1 MMFNLGYL
9 PGGSHAVFTT
19 PQHSLPALDAAWRA
33 PLPGGALTVCAYSG
47 GMQGTAEARRG
58 AGLGGCPAR
67 AGLQG
72 GSASV
77 PARGRA
83 AAHSGVP
90 SERDAAGALS
100 APRAAFTL
108 FHLAMIFLSH
118 SLDMMIPE
126 QKG

>member
-1 MMFNLGYL
+1 TGCRMAGPFAGRRTDRVCVFRR
-9 PGGSHAVFTT
+9 HAG
-19 PQHSLPALDAAWRA
+19 HGR
-33 PLPGGALTVCAYSG
+33 
-47 GMQGTAEARRG
+47 ARRG

-108 FHLAMIFLSH
+108 FSLGYDISFTLAGY
-118 SLDMMIPE
+118 DDTRA
-126 QKG
+126 KG